1 MPRRFTPLSV
11 FALIALSFPLSSCL
25 GHSTTDASQPTDTG
39 PYAAVS
45 TELKDSSSAPAASVL
60 LVRAH
65 VTHDGT
71 ALAGA
76 PIKFTVAA
84 GHGLLSAD
92 STATDTLGVATV
104 LWTLGDT
111 ATEVN
116 TLAMVSGDGIDSLR
130 VIAVAAGTPL
140 SIQVRATDRPG
151 NPVAAATVFWVASGG
166 SLSSASSVTDANGVA
181 RVTCRSAG
189 VRRGSGRACLTETS
203 RR

>member
-104 LWTLGDT
+104 LWL
-111 ATEVN
+111 
-116 TLAMVSGDGIDSLR
+116 SLIHISEPTR
-130 VIAVAAGTPL
+130 LL
-140 SIQVRATDRPG
+140 SISYA
-151 NPVAAATVFWVASGG
+151 VF
-166 SLSSASSVTDANGVA
+166 
-181 RVTCRSAG
+181 
-189 VRRGSGRACLTETS
+189 CLKK
-203 RR
+203 